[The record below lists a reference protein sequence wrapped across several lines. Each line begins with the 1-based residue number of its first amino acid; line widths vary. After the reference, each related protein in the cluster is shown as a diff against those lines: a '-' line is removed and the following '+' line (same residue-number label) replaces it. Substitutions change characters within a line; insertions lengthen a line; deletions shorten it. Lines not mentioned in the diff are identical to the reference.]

1 MTDQEYMDH
10 VAKENG
16 WEVAESSSSA
26 SVYKR
31 LNDTVVLEFDEG
43 DFTGGEH
50 IREIKIEGKVWKG
63 HVSNILRKRFRTLT
77 HE

>member
-1 MTDQEYMDH
+1 MTDQEYMDN

-16 WEVAESSSSA
+16 WEVGESSSTA
-26 SVYKR
+26 SVYTR
-31 LNDTVVLEFDEG
+31 LNDTVVLEFEAG
-43 DFTGGEH
+43 EFTGGEH

-63 HVSNILRKRFRTLT
+63 RVSNILRKRFRTLT